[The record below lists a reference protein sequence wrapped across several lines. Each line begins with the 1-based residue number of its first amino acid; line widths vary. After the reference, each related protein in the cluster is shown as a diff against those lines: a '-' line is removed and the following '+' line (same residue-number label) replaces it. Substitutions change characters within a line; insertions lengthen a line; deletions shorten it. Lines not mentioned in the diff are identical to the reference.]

1 MAQDKSKITLN
12 LTLLISFVTENAN
25 RANSKY
31 ITNNWQKSTIDQN
44 IWKNNSKYGK
54 KTKVRTMKIKVTVIQ
69 IQEAITNAASP
80 LKKPLKTSNFMW
92 MYFINMRYFNFEL
105 ILGTDDAVLQNF
117 KELRLLESKWPQ
129 VGLDFE
135 FGYEE
140 VTKTF
145 CPLCCRKLR

>member
-1 MAQDKSKITLN
+1 
-12 LTLLISFVTENAN
+12 
-25 RANSKY
+25 
-31 ITNNWQKSTIDQN
+31 
-44 IWKNNSKYGK
+44 
-54 KTKVRTMKIKVTVIQ
+54 MKIKVTVIQ
-69 IQEAITNAASP
+69 IQEAITNAASA

>member
-12 LTLLISFVTENAN
+12 VTLLISFVTENAN

-69 IQEAITNAASP
+69 IQETITNAASP

-92 MYFINMRYFNFEL
+92 MHFINMRYFNFEL
-105 ILGTDDAVLQNF
+105 ISELMMLCSRILKNWDFLNQNDH
-117 KELRLLESKWPQ
+117 KSDWTSN
-129 VGLDFE
+129 LD
-135 FGYEE
+135 
-140 VTKTF
+140 TK
-145 CPLCCRKLR
+145 KLPKLSALYAAEN